1 MADGPP
7 PPPPPPSQQGWSPP
21 PAPPPATPGFPQYGY
36 RRGPG
41 PASAGIYW
49 QFLIPGFIPIV
60 FAVLPIAGLGFASS
74 IIGIVIFATRT
85 RYPVL
90 RKTAFLGI
98 GLCLVALVIAI
109 VKTTL
114 VQPSIY

>member
-1 MADGPP
+1 MADQPP
-7 PPPPPPSQQGWSPP
+7 PPPPPPSQPGWTPP
-21 PAPPPATPGFPQYGY
+21 PGPPPGSPQYPPYGY
-36 RRGPG
+36 QRGPG
-41 PASAGIYW
+41 PVTAGIYW
-49 QFLIPGFIPIV
+49 QYLFPAFIPIV
-60 FAVLPIAGLGFASS
+60 FALLPLAGFGFASS

-109 VKTTL
+109 AKTTL
-114 VQPSIY
+114 LNSTY

>member
-7 PPPPPPSQQGWSPP
+7 PPPPPPSQPGWSPP
-21 PAPPPATPGFPQYGY
+21 PAPPPASPGVRPYGY
-36 RRGPG
+36 QRGPG
-41 PASAGIYW
+41 PATAGIYW
-49 QFLIPGFIPIV
+49 QYLFPAFIPTV
-60 FAVLPIAGLGFASS
+60 FAVLPLAGFGFFSS

-109 VKTTL
+109 VKTSL
-114 VQPSIY
+114 LQSSIY